1 MTTGKREKPFKLDMN
16 FGEAMKRLAAT
27 DPKECVPSQ
36 QPATYKDNI
45 NMALGTKKASQ
56 PATPAQPILDL
67 GIQVQRDVNGV
78 EMGVFENGIPFLTQR
93 GLAKL
98 TGAPRSVI
106 YDITKEWEVRFSE
119 EVLRKD
125 RFGFLRTYLSDKG
138 YNEPKLY
145 IETKKDGSAHFAYP
159 DVVCMAI
166 LEFYAF
172 EAKSPN
178 PEATQNFRRLAA
190 FGLQKFIYEALHY
203 TPADKWL
210 HHHDRVSLL
219 QSSAPDGYWIVFIEI
234 TGLIVDLINADLTVN
249 NKTIPD
255 ISVGQA
261 WANYWTSQNLD
272 EIYGSRVQY
281 NHYYPPSFPQS
292 GSNPQLAWAYLD
304 ASLPEFRRWFKHDYL
319 VTRFPRYI
327 LTKARMLAGGKDE
340 ALAIGALYKPKT
352 IAPPDVD

>member
-1 MTTGKREKPFKLDMN
+1 MTTGKREKLFKLDMS
-16 FGEAMKRLAAT
+16 FDEALTRLAAT
-27 DPKECVPSQ
+27 DPKECASSQ
-36 QPATYKDNI
+36 QPATYKGNV
-45 NMALGTKKASQ
+45 NMSLGPKKPPQ
-56 PATPAQPILDL
+56 PATPAQRVLDV
-67 GIQVQRDVNGV
+67 GIEVQRDVNGV

-106 YDITKEWEVRFSE
+106 YDITKEWEARFTE
-119 EVLRKD
+119 DVLRND

-138 YNEPKLY
+138 YNEPSLY

-178 PEATQNFRRLAA
+178 TEATKNFRKLAV

-203 TPADKWL
+203 IPTDKWL

-219 QSSAPDGYWIVFIEI
+219 QNSAPDGYWIVFIEI

-249 NKTIPD
+249 NRTIPD

-261 WANYWTSQNLD
+261 WANYWSDQNLD
-272 EIYGSRVQY
+272 HLYQPRVRY
-281 NHYYPPSFPQS
+281 DHYYPPSFPQS
-292 GSNPQLAWAYLD
+292 GSNPQPAWAYVD

-327 LTKARMLAGGKDE
+327 LTKAKMLAGGRDE
-340 ALAIGALYKPKT
+340 ALAIGALYKPKMIT
-352 IAPPDVD
+352 PPKID